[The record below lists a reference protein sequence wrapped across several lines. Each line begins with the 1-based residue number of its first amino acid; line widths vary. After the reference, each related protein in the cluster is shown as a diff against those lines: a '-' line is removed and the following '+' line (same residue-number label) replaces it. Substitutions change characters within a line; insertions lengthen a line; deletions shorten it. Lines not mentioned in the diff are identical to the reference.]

1 MVIVKEGFE
10 ITLDSLT
17 VWLQQQG
24 DLKQEQPQTT
34 QFKEQREVNNKV
46 LLLFYIT
53 KFMQQ

>member
-10 ITLDSLT
+10 ITLGLLT
-17 VWLQQQG
+17 IWLQQQG

-34 QFKEQREVNNKV
+34 QFKEQREVINKL

-53 KFMQQ
+53 KFMQY

>member
-34 QFKEQREVNNKV
+34 QFKGQREVNNKV